1 MRIAVV
7 APSSRFSSEA
17 AERVQAL
24 AAAEF
29 PEVEILFHPQCFRQ
43 HHHFAGTDAARRDAL
58 IEVAN
63 DRDVDAIWIARGGY
77 GACRVAEDA
86 IAGMNAAARHKK
98 WLGYSDAGYL
108 LAGLY
113 RAGFPH
119 VAHGPV
125 CQDVLRTGGEAAV
138 RRALGWLLRGDKE
151 ALDPGLSRE
160 RPQAAFN
167 LTVLGL
173 LLGTPLE
180 PDLSGHELLIE
191 DVSEHMYRID
201 RALFHLTSNARIQR
215 VAGLRL
221 GRISD
226 VQPNDPDF
234 GQEAEAL
241 ARHWCGRAG
250 IPFLGTADIGH
261 DGENRVV
268 PFGRHPA

>member
-7 APSSRFSSEA
+7 APSSRFSPEA

-29 PEVEILFHPQCFRQ
+29 RQVELVFHPQCFLK
-43 HHHFAGTDAARRDAL
+43 HHHFAGPDAARRDAL

-63 DRDVDAIWIARGGY
+63 NPDVDAVWIARGGY

-86 IAGMNAAARHKK
+86 IAGMGAAAKDK
-98 WLGYSDAGYL
+98 AWLGYSDAGYL

-113 RAGFPH
+113 RAGFPN
-119 VAHGPV
+119 VVHGPV
-125 CQDVLRTGGEAAV
+125 CQDVLRPGGEAAV
-138 RRALGWLLRGDKE
+138 RRALGWLARRDGK
-151 ALDPGLSRE
+151 ALESGLSRE

-167 LTVLGL
+167 LTVLAL

-180 PDLSGHELLIE
+180 PDLTGHELLIE

-201 RALFHLTSNARIQR
+201 RALFHVTSNPRLAR

-234 GQEAEAL
+234 GHEPEAL
-241 ARHWCGRAG
+241 ARHWCARAG

-261 DGENRVV
+261 DADNKLV
-268 PFGRHPA
+268 PFGLRRA